1 MNREL
6 ELRRNRLKLETE
18 KELEFSSVLDEISKL
33 CNSEKASYNAELI
46 KPFSNAD
53 ELRYELDLIE
63 DVSKIFQVNEELP
76 LSGLKEIDSAL
87 KKSQIRNAVL
97 DTNELLKIRDN
108 LRIFRL
114 VKNFISNKS
123 EELINLS
130 KLNDVI
136 HYNQFIE
143 KHIDESIDDNGDV
156 KDTASKQLQSIR
168 RNILSTSDRLRNK
181 LQSILKKTFQDDLLQ
196 DDFYTLRE
204 ERFVIP
210 VKTEFKKE
218 IPGIIH
224 GLSNTGNTVFLEPS
238 EIIDMNNS
246 LSILKNDEKKEI
258 FKILTAITEEIGS
271 QSEFLIETNEII
283 TRLDL
288 INAKAKYARKY
299 DGYKPIIVETKEIEL
314 KNIYHPLLL
323 KNKSKKQVVPLT
335 ISFDNIKQGHLI
347 SGPNA
352 GGKTVAL
359 KNIGL
364 NILMAMSGIYT
375 FGYCKT
381 GLRDV
386 FTSIGDHQS
395 IEMDLSTF
403 SSQIKRIKDIL
414 DVADPDALMLVDEI
428 CSGTDPKEG
437 SALASGILD
446 TALKY
451 NLKFIVTT
459 HQSSLKTYALNKEN
473 IENASLE
480 FDEYN
485 LKPTYNFL
493 SGIPGNSY
501 AFNLAESIG
510 LSPLILNRSKEY
522 LDTKDSEIDRSISEI
537 VTYRKQAEKMKLEAE
552 TSLRKAE
559 NIQREYEKLLEQLN
573 LNKAEYKSKAQQ
585 EANIIL
591 TDANKLVENTIREI
605 QEGKRKLGEVKKEFE
620 LKKEE
625 LRKRISEPK
634 IQKKIETKVED
645 KIEKGDIVRIDIYDT
660 PGQVIEIADD
670 NKHAIVE
677 FNGLKFRTEI
687 VKLVKVDKKNS
698 KVKERS
704 NEESNKFFKM
714 GAESRIDVRGERVND
729 AIAIVESFL
738 NDAVIAGLPFLT
750 ILHGK
755 GTGALRTAIH
765 DYLNMQS
772 SVKSYRNG
780 NLSEGGDGVT
790 VLELV

>member
-1 MNREL
+1 MSKEL
-6 ELRRNRLKLETE
+6 DLLRSRLLIETE
-18 KELEFSSVLDEISKL
+18 KELEFGTVLEEISKF
-33 CNSEKASYNAELI
+33 CNSTKASEYTLNI
-46 KPFSNAD
+46 KPYNNVED
-53 ELRYELDLIE
+53 LRDELDLTE
-63 DVSKIFQVNEELP
+63 DVIQIFQSGEELP
-76 LSGLKEIDSAL
+76 LSGLREIDSSL
-87 KKSQIRNAVL
+87 KKAQIRNSVL
-97 DTNELLKIRDN
+97 DEYELLRIKDN
-108 LRIFRL
+108 LRVFRL
-114 VKNFISNKS
+114 VNNYIYNKS
-123 EELINLS
+123 EYLINLS
-130 KLNDVI
+130 KVKELI
-136 HYNQFIE
+136 HFNQFIE
-143 KHIDESIDDNGDV
+143 KHIDDAISDNGDV
-156 KDTASKQLQSIR
+156 KDTASKELQSIR

-181 LQSILKKTFQDDLLQ
+181 LQSILKKTFQEDLLQ
-196 DDFYTLRE
+196 DDFYTMRE

-210 VKTEFKKE
+210 VKTEFKKQ

-224 GLSNTGNTVFLEPS
+224 GLSNTGSTVFLEPS

-246 LSILKNDEKKEI
+246 LSILRNDEKKEI
-258 FKILTAITEEIGS
+258 YRILSEITEEIG
-271 QSEFLIETNEII
+271 QEAEVLRATNELI
-283 TRLDL
+283 TRIDL

-299 DGYKPIIVETKEIEL
+299 DGMKPVIVESNEIEL
-314 KNIYHPLLL
+314 KDIYHPLLL
-323 KNKSKKQVVPLT
+323 KNKNKKQVTPLT
-335 ISFDNIKQGHLI
+335 ISFDSIKQGHLI

-364 NILMAMSGIYT
+364 NLLMAMSGIYT

-381 GLRDV
+381 GLRDL

-403 SSQIKRIKDIL
+403 SSQMKRIKDIL

-446 TALKY
+446 TTLKY

-480 FDEYN
+480 FDETN

-493 SGIPGNSY
+493 AGVPGNSY

-510 LSPLILNRSKEY
+510 LSKLILEKAESY

-537 VTYRKQAEKMKLEAE
+537 VNYRKQAEKMKLDAE

-559 NIQREYEKLLEQLN
+559 NKQLEYERLVEEIRKNKSDYKL
-573 LNKAEYKSKAQQ
+573 KAQQ
-585 EANIIL
+585 EVNLVLAE
-591 TDANKLVENTIREI
+591 ANKLVENTIREI

-620 LKKEE
+620 MKKEE
-625 LRKRISEPK
+625 LKRKVSQPL
-634 IQKKIETKVED
+634 KKEVVKAKTDD

-660 PGQVIEIADD
+660 PGLVIEIVEDD
-670 NKHAIVE
+670 KHAVVE
-677 FNGLKFRTEI
+677 FNGLKFRTELS
-687 VKLVKVDKKNS
+687 KLVKVTGKIKKDNS
-698 KVKERS
+698 KS
-704 NEESNKFFKM
+704 NSDTSKYFKM
-714 GAESRIDVRGERVND
+714 GAETRIDVRGERVNE
-729 AIAIVESFL
+729 AIAIVENFM

-755 GTGALRTAIH
+755 GTGALRQAIH
-765 DYLNMQS
+765 EYLKMQS
-772 SVKSYRNG
+772 SIKTFRNG
-780 NLSEGGDGVT
+780 TLAEGGEGVT
-790 VLELV
+790 VLELE

>member
-1 MNREL
+1 MSKEL
-6 ELRRNRLKLETE
+6 DLLRSRLLIETE
-18 KELEFSSVLDEISKL
+18 MELEFGTVLEEISKL
-33 CNSEKASYNAELI
+33 CNSTKASEYSLSI
-46 KPFSNAD
+46 KPYHD
-53 ELRYELDLIE
+53 IEKLKDELDLTE
-63 DVSKIFQVNEELP
+63 DVIKIFQIGEELP
-76 LSGLKEIDSAL
+76 LSGLREIDSSL
-87 KKSQIRNAVL
+87 KKAKIRNAVL
-97 DTNELLKIRDN
+97 DEHELLRIKDN
-108 LRIFRL
+108 LRVFRL
-114 VKNFISNKS
+114 VNNYINNKS
-123 EELINLS
+123 DSLVNLSNVQELI
-130 KLNDVI
+130 
-136 HYNQFIE
+136 HFNQFIE
-143 KHIDESIDDNGDV
+143 KHIDDAISDNGEV

-210 VKTEFKKE
+210 VKTEFKKQ

-224 GLSNTGNTVFLEPS
+224 GLSNTGSTVFLEPS

-246 LSILKNDEKKEI
+246 LSILRNDEKKEI
-258 FKILTAITEEIGS
+258 HRILSEITEEIGQES
-271 QSEFLIETNEII
+271 DILRETNELI
-283 TRLDL
+283 TRIDL

-299 DGYKPIIVETKEIEL
+299 DGTKPEIVENNEIEL

-323 KNKSKKQVVPLT
+323 KNKNKKQVIPLS
-335 ISFDNIKQGHLI
+335 ISFDTIKQGHLI

-364 NILMAMSGIYT
+364 NLLMAMSGIYT

-403 SSQIKRIKDIL
+403 SSQMKRIKDIL

-446 TALKY
+446 TTLKY

-480 FDEYN
+480 FDEEN

-493 SGIPGNSY
+493 AGVPGNSY

-510 LSPLILNRSKEY
+510 LSKLILERAESY

-537 VTYRKQAEKMKLEAE
+537 VNYRKQAEKMKLNAE

-559 NIQREYEKLLEQLN
+559 NKQLEYERLVEEIRK
-573 LNKAEYKSKAQQ
+573 NKSDYRQKAQQ
-585 EANIIL
+585 EANL
-591 TDANKLVENTIREI
+591 VLAEANKLVENTIREI

-625 LRKRISEPK
+625 LKQKVSQPLKKEIIK
-634 IQKKIETKVED
+634 IKAED
-645 KIEKGDIVRIDIYDT
+645 KIEKGDTVKIDIYDT
-660 PGQVIEIADD
+660 PGLVIELVEDE
-670 NKHAIVE
+670 KHAVVE
-677 FNGLKFRTEI
+677 FNGLKFRTELN
-687 VKLVKVDKKNS
+687 KLVKVS
-698 KVKERS
+698 GKVKKDNS
-704 NEESNKFFKM
+704 NSNNDSSKFFKM
-714 GAESRIDVRGERVND
+714 GAETRIDVRGERVNE
-729 AIAIVESFL
+729 AIAIVDSFL

-755 GTGALRTAIH
+755 GTGALRQAIH
-765 DYLNMQS
+765 EYLNMQTS
-772 SVKSYRNG
+772 IKTFRNG
-780 NLSEGGDGVT
+780 TLAEGGEGVT
-790 VLELV
+790 VLELE

>member
-1 MNREL
+1 MSKELELLRSRLLIETEREL
-6 ELRRNRLKLETE
+6 EFDTVLE
-18 KELEFSSVLDEISKL
+18 EISKL
-33 CNSEKASYNAELI
+33 CNSTKAAEYSLKI
-46 KPFSNAD
+46 KPYNNVED
-53 ELRYELDLIE
+53 LKDELDLTE
-63 DVSKIFQVNEELP
+63 DVIQIFQSGEELP
-76 LSGLKEIDSAL
+76 LSGLREIDSSL

-97 DTNELLKIRDN
+97 DEFELLRIKDN
-108 LRIFRL
+108 LRVFRL
-114 VKNFISNKS
+114 VNNYIYNKS
-123 EELINLS
+123 GSLVSLSKIKELI
-130 KLNDVI
+130 
-136 HYNQFIE
+136 HFNQFIE
-143 KHIDESIDDNGDV
+143 KHIDDAISDNGEV
-156 KDTASKQLQSIR
+156 KDTASKELQSIR

-196 DDFYTLRE
+196 DDFYTMRE

-210 VKTEFKKE
+210 VKTEFKKQ

-246 LSILKNDEKKEI
+246 LSILRNDEKKEI
-258 FKILTAITEEIGS
+258 YRILSEITEEIG
-271 QSEFLIETNEII
+271 QESEILRATNELI
-283 TRLDL
+283 TRIDL

-299 DGYKPIIVETKEIEL
+299 DGMKPVIVESSEIEL
-314 KNIYHPLLL
+314 KDIYHPLLL
-323 KNKSKKQVVPLT
+323 KNKNKKQVTPLT
-335 ISFDNIKQGHLI
+335 ISFDTIKQGHLI

-364 NILMAMSGIYT
+364 NLLMAMSGIYT

-403 SSQIKRIKDIL
+403 SSQMKRIKDIL

-446 TALKY
+446 TTLKY

-480 FDEYN
+480 FDETN

-493 SGIPGNSY
+493 AGVPGNSY

-510 LSPLILNRSKEY
+510 LSKLILERAESY

-537 VTYRKQAEKMKLEAE
+537 VNYRKQAEKMKLDAE
-552 TSLRKAE
+552 TRLRKAE
-559 NIQREYEKLLEQLN
+559 NKQLEYERLVEEIRKNKSDYKL
-573 LNKAEYKSKAQQ
+573 KAQQ
-585 EANIIL
+585 EANL
-591 TDANKLVENTIREI
+591 VLAEANKLVENTIREI
-605 QEGKRKLGEVKKEFE
+605 QEGKRQLGEVKKEFE

-625 LRKRISEPK
+625 LKQKVSQPVKKEVVKAK
-634 IQKKIETKVED
+634 ID
-645 KIEKGDIVRIDIYDT
+645 NKIEKGDTVRIDIYDT
-660 PGQVIEIADD
+660 PGLVVELVED
-670 NKHAIVE
+670 NKHAVVE
-677 FNGLKFRTEI
+677 FNGLKFRTELS
-687 VKLVKVDKKNS
+687 KLVKVSGKIKKDKSKSNS
-698 KVKERS
+698 
-704 NEESNKFFKM
+704 ESSKYFKM
-714 GAESRIDVRGERVND
+714 GAETRIDIRGERVNE
-729 AIAIVESFL
+729 AIAIVENFL

-755 GTGALRTAIH
+755 GTGALRQAIH
-765 DYLNMQS
+765 EYLKMQS
-772 SVKSYRNG
+772 SIKTFRNG
-780 NLSEGGDGVT
+780 TLAEGGEGVT
-790 VLELV
+790 VLELE

>member
-1 MNREL
+1 MSKEL
-6 ELRRNRLKLETE
+6 ELRRSRLLKETE
-18 KELEFSSVLDEISKL
+18 KELEFGSVLEVISKL
-33 CNSEKASYNAELI
+33 CNSTKASQYALNI
-46 KPFSNAD
+46 KPYNNVD
-53 ELRYELDLIE
+53 DLKDELDLTE
-63 DVSKIFQVNEELP
+63 DVIQIFQSGEELP
-76 LSGLKEIDSAL
+76 LSGLKEIDSSL
-87 KKSQIRNAVL
+87 KKAQIRNSVL
-97 DTNELLKIRDN
+97 DEHELLRIKDN
-108 LRIFRL
+108 LRVYRL
-114 VKNFISNKS
+114 VSNFINNKS
-123 EELINLS
+123 DLLINLS
-130 KLNDVI
+130 KIKELI
-136 HYNQFIE
+136 HFNQFIE
-143 KHIDESIDDNGDV
+143 KHIDDAISDNGEV

-246 LSILKNDEKKEI
+246 LSILRNDEKKEI
-258 FKILTAITEEIGS
+258 YRILSEITEEIG
-271 QSEFLIETNEII
+271 QEAETLKETNELI
-283 TRLDL
+283 TRIDL

-299 DGYKPIIVETKEIEL
+299 DGFKPIIVDSNEIEL
-314 KNIYHPLLL
+314 KSIYHPLLL
-323 KNKSKKQVVPLT
+323 KNKTKKQVIPLT

-364 NILMAMSGIYT
+364 NLLMAMSGIYT

-403 SSQIKRIKDIL
+403 SSQMKRIKDIL

-446 TALKY
+446 TTLKY

-459 HQSSLKTYALNKEN
+459 HQSSLKTYALNKES

-480 FDEYN
+480 FDEEN

-493 SGIPGNSY
+493 AGVPGNSY

-510 LSPLILNRSKEY
+510 LSKLILERAESY

-537 VTYRKQAEKMKLEAE
+537 VNYRKQAEKMKLEAE

-559 NIQREYEKLLEQLN
+559 NKQQEYEKLVEELRLH
-573 LNKAEYKSKAQQ
+573 KSEYKLKAQQ
-585 EANIIL
+585 EANIVL
-591 TDANKLVENTIREI
+591 AEANKLVENTIREI
-605 QEGKRKLGEVKKEFE
+605 QEGKRKLGEIKKEFE
-620 LKKEE
+620 LKKEL
-625 LRKRISEPK
+625 LR
-634 IQKKIETKVED
+634 TKVAQPKKEKIVKAEPED
-645 KIEKGDIVRIDIYDT
+645 RIEKGDTVKIDIYDT
-660 PGQVIEIADD
+660 PGQVIEIAEDD
-670 NKHAIVE
+670 KHAVVE

-687 VKLVKVDKKNS
+687 SKLLKVS
-698 KVKERS
+698 GKVKKEKNKANDDSS
-704 NEESNKFFKM
+704 NFFKM
-714 GAESRIDVRGERVND
+714 GATTRIDVRGERVND

-755 GTGALRTAIH
+755 GTGALRQAIH
-765 DYLNMQS
+765 EYLKMQTS
-772 SVKSYRNG
+772 IKSFRNG
-780 NLSEGGDGVT
+780 NLAEGGEGVT
-790 VLELV
+790 VLELI

>member
-1 MNREL
+1 MSKEL
-6 ELRRNRLKLETE
+6 ELRRSRLLKETE
-18 KELEFSSVLDEISKL
+18 KELEFGSVLEVISKL
-33 CNSEKASYNAELI
+33 CNSTKASQYALNI
-46 KPFSNAD
+46 KPYNNVD
-53 ELRYELDLIE
+53 DLKDELDLTE
-63 DVSKIFQVNEELP
+63 DVIQIFQSGEELP
-76 LSGLKEIDSAL
+76 LSGLKEIDSSL
-87 KKSQIRNAVL
+87 KKAQIRNSVL
-97 DTNELLKIRDN
+97 EEHELLRIKDN
-108 LRIFRL
+108 LRVYRL
-114 VKNFISNKS
+114 VSNFINNKS
-123 EELINLS
+123 DLLINLS
-130 KLNDVI
+130 KIKELI
-136 HYNQFIE
+136 HFNQFIE
-143 KHIDESIDDNGDV
+143 KHIDDAISDNGEV

-246 LSILKNDEKKEI
+246 LSILRNDEKKEI
-258 FKILTAITEEIGS
+258 YRILSEITEEIG
-271 QSEFLIETNEII
+271 QEAETLKETNELI
-283 TRLDL
+283 TRIDL

-299 DGYKPIIVETKEIEL
+299 DGFKPIIVDSNEIEL
-314 KNIYHPLLL
+314 KSIYHPLLL
-323 KNKSKKQVVPLT
+323 KNKTKKQVIPLT

-364 NILMAMSGIYT
+364 NLLMAMSGIYT

-403 SSQIKRIKDIL
+403 SSQMKRIKDIL

-446 TALKY
+446 TTLKY

-459 HQSSLKTYALNKEN
+459 HQSSLKTYALNKES

-480 FDEYN
+480 FDEEN

-493 SGIPGNSY
+493 AGVPGNSY

-510 LSPLILNRSKEY
+510 LSKLILERAESY

-537 VTYRKQAEKMKLEAE
+537 VNYRKQAEKMKLEAE

-559 NIQREYEKLLEQLN
+559 NKQQEYEKLVEELRLH
-573 LNKAEYKSKAQQ
+573 KSEYKLKAQQ
-585 EANIIL
+585 EANIVL
-591 TDANKLVENTIREI
+591 AEANKLVENTIREI
-605 QEGKRKLGEVKKEFE
+605 QEGKRKLGEIKKEFE
-620 LKKEE
+620 LKKEL
-625 LRKRISEPK
+625 LR
-634 IQKKIETKVED
+634 TKVAQPKKEKIVKVEPED
-645 KIEKGDIVRIDIYDT
+645 RIEKGDTVKIDIYDT
-660 PGQVIEIADD
+660 PGQVIEIAEDD
-670 NKHAIVE
+670 KHAVVE

-687 VKLVKVDKKNS
+687 SKLLKVS
-698 KVKERS
+698 GKVKKEKNKANDDSS
-704 NEESNKFFKM
+704 NFFKM
-714 GAESRIDVRGERVND
+714 GATTRIDVRGERVND

-755 GTGALRTAIH
+755 GTGALRQAIH
-765 DYLNMQS
+765 EYLKMQTS
-772 SVKSYRNG
+772 IKSFRNG
-780 NLSEGGDGVT
+780 NLAEGGEGVT
-790 VLELV
+790 VLELI

>member
-1 MNREL
+1 MSKELELLRSRLLIETEREL
-6 ELRRNRLKLETE
+6 EFDTVLE
-18 KELEFSSVLDEISKL
+18 EISKL
-33 CNSEKASYNAELI
+33 CNSTKAAEYSLKI
-46 KPFSNAD
+46 KPYNNVED
-53 ELRYELDLIE
+53 LKDELDLTE
-63 DVSKIFQVNEELP
+63 DVIQIFQSGEELP
-76 LSGLKEIDSAL
+76 LSGLREIDSSL

-97 DTNELLKIRDN
+97 DEFELLRIKDN
-108 LRIFRL
+108 LRVFRL
-114 VKNFISNKS
+114 VNNYIYNKS
-123 EELINLS
+123 GSLVSLSKIKELI
-130 KLNDVI
+130 
-136 HYNQFIE
+136 HFNQFIE
-143 KHIDESIDDNGDV
+143 KHIDDAISDNGEV
-156 KDTASKQLQSIR
+156 KDTASKELQSIR

-196 DDFYTLRE
+196 DDFYTMRE

-210 VKTEFKKE
+210 VKTEFKKQ

-246 LSILKNDEKKEI
+246 LSILRNDEKKEI
-258 FKILTAITEEIGS
+258 YRILSEITEEIG
-271 QSEFLIETNEII
+271 QESEILRATNELI
-283 TRLDL
+283 TRIDL

-299 DGYKPIIVETKEIEL
+299 DGMKPVIVESSEIEL
-314 KNIYHPLLL
+314 KDIYHPLLL
-323 KNKSKKQVVPLT
+323 KNKNKKQVTPLT
-335 ISFDNIKQGHLI
+335 ISFDTIKQGHLI

-364 NILMAMSGIYT
+364 NLLMAMSGIYT

-403 SSQIKRIKDIL
+403 SSQMKRIKDIL

-446 TALKY
+446 TTLKY

-480 FDEYN
+480 FDETN

-493 SGIPGNSY
+493 AGVPGNSY

-510 LSPLILNRSKEY
+510 LSKLILERAESY

-537 VTYRKQAEKMKLEAE
+537 VNYRKQAEKMKLDAE
-552 TSLRKAE
+552 TRLRKAE
-559 NIQREYEKLLEQLN
+559 NKQLEYERLVEEIRKNKSDYKL
-573 LNKAEYKSKAQQ
+573 KAQQ
-585 EANIIL
+585 EANL
-591 TDANKLVENTIREI
+591 VLAEANKLVENTIREI
-605 QEGKRKLGEVKKEFE
+605 QEGKRQLGEVKKEFE

-625 LRKRISEPK
+625 LKQKVSQPVKKEVVKAK
-634 IQKKIETKVED
+634 ID
-645 KIEKGDIVRIDIYDT
+645 NKIEKGDTVRIDIYDT
-660 PGQVIEIADD
+660 PGLVVELVEDD
-670 NKHAIVE
+670 KHAVVE
-677 FNGLKFRTEI
+677 FNGLKFRTELS
-687 VKLVKVDKKNS
+687 KLVKVSGKIKKDKSKSNS
-698 KVKERS
+698 
-704 NEESNKFFKM
+704 ESSKYFKM
-714 GAESRIDVRGERVND
+714 GAETRIDIRGERVNE
-729 AIAIVESFL
+729 AIAIVENFL

-755 GTGALRTAIH
+755 GTGALRQAIH
-765 DYLNMQS
+765 EYLKMQS
-772 SVKSYRNG
+772 SIKTFRNG
-780 NLSEGGDGVT
+780 TLAEGGEGVT
-790 VLELV
+790 VLELE

>member
-1 MNREL
+1 MSKEL
-6 ELRRNRLKLETE
+6 DLLRNRLLIETE
-18 KELEFSSVLDEISKL
+18 KELEFGTVLEEISKL
-33 CNSEKASYNAELI
+33 CNSKKASNLTLNI
-46 KPFSNAD
+46 KPFSNLQD
-53 ELRYELDLIE
+53 LKNELDLTE
-63 DVSKIFQVNEELP
+63 DVINIFQNGEELP
-76 LSGLKEIDSAL
+76 LSGLREIDSSL
-87 KKSQIRNAVL
+87 KKAQISNAIL
-97 DTNELLKIRDN
+97 DEFELLRIKDN
-108 LRIFRL
+108 LRVFRL
-114 VKNFISNKS
+114 VYNYILIKS
-123 EELINLS
+123 ESLVSLSSLKEL
-130 KLNDVI
+130 I

-143 KHIDESIDDNGDV
+143 KHIDDAISDNGEI

-210 VKTEFKKE
+210 VKTEFKNQ

-224 GLSNTGNTVFLEPS
+224 GLSNTGSTVFLEPS

-246 LSILKNDEKKEI
+246 LSILRNEEKKEI
-258 FKILTAITEEIGS
+258 FRILSEITQEIG
-271 QSEFLIETNEII
+271 QESEILIETNEVI

-299 DGYKPIIVETKEIEL
+299 DGMKPIIVESNEIEL

-323 KNKSKKQVVPLT
+323 KNKNKRQVMPLS
-335 ISFDNIKQGHLI
+335 ISFDSIKQGHLI

-364 NILMAMSGIYT
+364 NLLMAMSGIYT
-375 FGYCKT
+375 FGFCKT
-381 GLRDV
+381 GLRDI

-403 SSQIKRIKDIL
+403 SSQMKRLKDIL

-446 TALKY
+446 TTLNY

-480 FDEYN
+480 FDEEN

-493 SGIPGNSY
+493 AGVPGNSY

-510 LSPLILNRSKEY
+510 LSKLILTRAESY

-537 VTYRKQAEKMKLEAE
+537 VNYRKQAEKMKLEAE
-552 TSLRKAE
+552 NSLRKAE
-559 NIQREYEKLLEQLN
+559 SKQNEYEKLVEEVRK
-573 LNKAEYKSKAQQ
+573 NKSDYKLKAQQ

-591 TDANKLVENTIREI
+591 IEANKLVENTIREI

-620 LKKEE
+620 IKKEE
-625 LRKRISEPK
+625 LKQKLSQPHKKEEKSIKSEGK
-634 IQKKIETKVED
+634 IV
-645 KIEKGDIVRIDIYDT
+645 KGDIVRIDTYDT
-660 PGQVIEIADD
+660 PGIVIELVEDE
-670 NKHAIVE
+670 KHAVVE
-677 FNGLKFRTEI
+677 FNGLKFRTELN
-687 VKLVKVDKKNS
+687 KLVIVS
-698 KVKERS
+698 GKVKKEINNANNDS
-704 NEESNKFFKM
+704 SKFFKM
-714 GAESRIDVRGERVND
+714 GAETRVDVRGERVNE
-729 AIAIVESFL
+729 ALAIVDSFL
-738 NDAVIAGLPFLT
+738 NDALIAGLPFLT

-755 GTGALRTAIH
+755 GTGALRQAIH
-765 DYLNMQS
+765 EYLKMQTS
-772 SVKSYRNG
+772 IKSFRNG
-780 NLSEGGDGVT
+780 TLAEGGEGVT
-790 VLELV
+790 VLELL

>member
-1 MNREL
+1 MSKEL
-6 ELRRNRLKLETE
+6 ELLRSRLLLETE
-18 KELEFSSVLDEISKL
+18 KELEFGSVLEEISKL
-33 CNSEKASYNAELI
+33 CNSTKASNNALGI
-46 KPFSNAD
+46 KPYNNVED
-53 ELRYELDLIE
+53 LRDELDLTE
-63 DVSKIFQVNEELP
+63 DVIQIFQSGEELP
-76 LSGLKEIDSAL
+76 LYGLREVDTSL
-87 KKSQIRNAVL
+87 KKAQIKNAVL
-97 DTNELLKIRDN
+97 DEQELLRIKDN
-108 LRIFRL
+108 LRVFRL
-114 VKNFISNKS
+114 VSNYIDNKS
-123 EELINLS
+123 EFLVNLTKIKELI
-130 KLNDVI
+130 
-136 HYNQFIE
+136 HFNQFIE
-143 KHIDESIDDNGDV
+143 KHIEDAISDNGEV
-156 KDTASKQLQSIR
+156 KDTASKELQSIR

-224 GLSNTGNTVFLEPS
+224 GLSSSGNTVFLEPS

-258 FKILTAITEEIGS
+258 YRILSQITEEIG
-271 QSEFLIETNEII
+271 QEAEILRETNELI
-283 TRLDL
+283 TRIDL

-299 DGYKPIIVETKEIEL
+299 DGFKPIIVESNEIEL

-323 KNKSKKQVVPLT
+323 KNKSKKQVIPLT
-335 ISFDNIKQGHLI
+335 IGFDTIKQGHLI

-364 NILMAMSGIYT
+364 NLLMAMSGIYT

-403 SSQIKRIKDIL
+403 SSQMKRIKDIL
-414 DVADPDALMLVDEI
+414 DVADPDDLMLVDEI

-446 TALKY
+446 TTLKL

-480 FDEYN
+480 FDEEN

-493 SGIPGNSY
+493 AGVPGNSY

-510 LSPLILNRSKEY
+510 LSKLILERAESY
-522 LDTKDSEIDRSISEI
+522 LDTKDSVIDRSISEI
-537 VTYRKQAEKMKLEAE
+537 VNYRKQAEQMKLEAE

-559 NIQREYEKLLEQLN
+559 IKQLEYERLVDEIKK
-573 LNKAEYKSKAQQ
+573 NKSDYKQKAQQ
-585 EANIIL
+585 EAQLIL
-591 TDANKLVENTIREI
+591 AEANKLVENTIREI

-625 LRKRISEPK
+625 LKNRVSQPK
-634 IQKKIETKVED
+634 KKEVVKAKTED
-645 KIEKGDIVRIDIYDT
+645 KIEKGDTVRIDMYDT
-660 PGQVIEIADD
+660 PGQVIELAEDD
-670 NKHAIVE
+670 KHAVVE
-677 FNGLKFRTEI
+677 FNGLKFRSELS
-687 VKLVKVDKKNS
+687 KLVKVSGKIKKDNT
-698 KVKERS
+698 KS
-704 NEESNKFFKM
+704 NEESSKYFKM
-714 GAESRIDVRGERVND
+714 GAETRVDVRGERVNE
-729 AIAIVESFL
+729 AIAMVDNFL

-755 GTGALRTAIH
+755 GTGALRQAIQE
-765 DYLNMQS
+765 YLKMNS
-772 SVKSYRNG
+772 AIKSFRNG
-780 NLSEGGDGVT
+780 TLSEGGEGIT
-790 VLELV
+790 VLELY

>member
-1 MNREL
+1 MSKELELLRSRLLIETEREL
-6 ELRRNRLKLETE
+6 EFDTVLE
-18 KELEFSSVLDEISKL
+18 EISKL
-33 CNSEKASYNAELI
+33 CNSTKAAEYSLKI
-46 KPFSNAD
+46 KPYNNVED
-53 ELRYELDLIE
+53 LKDELDLTE
-63 DVSKIFQVNEELP
+63 DVIQIFQSGEELP
-76 LSGLKEIDSAL
+76 LSGLREIDSSL

-97 DTNELLKIRDN
+97 DEFELLRIKDN
-108 LRIFRL
+108 LRVFRL
-114 VKNFISNKS
+114 VNNYIYNKS
-123 EELINLS
+123 GSLVSLSKIKELI
-130 KLNDVI
+130 
-136 HYNQFIE
+136 HFNQFIE
-143 KHIDESIDDNGDV
+143 KHIDDAISDNGEV
-156 KDTASKQLQSIR
+156 KDTASKELQSIR

-196 DDFYTLRE
+196 DDFYTMRE

-210 VKTEFKKE
+210 VKTEFKKQ

-238 EIIDMNNS
+238 EIIDINNS
-246 LSILKNDEKKEI
+246 LSILRNDEKKEI
-258 FKILTAITEEIGS
+258 YRILSEITEEIG
-271 QSEFLIETNEII
+271 QESEILRATNELI
-283 TRLDL
+283 TRIDL

-299 DGYKPIIVETKEIEL
+299 DGMKPVIVESSEIEL
-314 KNIYHPLLL
+314 KDIYHPLLL
-323 KNKSKKQVVPLT
+323 KNKNKKQVTPLT
-335 ISFDNIKQGHLI
+335 ISFDTIKQGHLI

-364 NILMAMSGIYT
+364 NLLMAMSGIYT

-403 SSQIKRIKDIL
+403 SSQMKRIKDIL

-446 TALKY
+446 TTLKY

-480 FDEYN
+480 FDETN

-493 SGIPGNSY
+493 AGVPGNSY

-510 LSPLILNRSKEY
+510 LSKLILERAESY

-537 VTYRKQAEKMKLEAE
+537 VNYRKQAEKMKLDAE
-552 TSLRKAE
+552 TRLRKAE
-559 NIQREYEKLLEQLN
+559 NKQLEYERLVEEIRKNKSDYKL
-573 LNKAEYKSKAQQ
+573 KAQQ
-585 EANIIL
+585 EANL
-591 TDANKLVENTIREI
+591 VLAEANKLVENTIREI
-605 QEGKRKLGEVKKEFE
+605 QEGKRQLGEVKKEFE

-625 LRKRISEPK
+625 LKQKVSQPVKKEVVKAK
-634 IQKKIETKVED
+634 ID
-645 KIEKGDIVRIDIYDT
+645 NKIEKGDTVRIDIYDT
-660 PGQVIEIADD
+660 PGLVVELVED
-670 NKHAIVE
+670 NKHAVVE
-677 FNGLKFRTEI
+677 FNGLKFRTELS
-687 VKLVKVDKKNS
+687 KLVKVSGKIKKDKSKSNS
-698 KVKERS
+698 
-704 NEESNKFFKM
+704 ESSKYFKM
-714 GAESRIDVRGERVND
+714 GAETRIDIRGERVNE
-729 AIAIVESFL
+729 AIAIVENFL

-755 GTGALRTAIH
+755 GTGALRQAIH
-765 DYLNMQS
+765 EYLKMQS
-772 SVKSYRNG
+772 SIKTFRNG
-780 NLSEGGDGVT
+780 TLAEGGEGVT
-790 VLELV
+790 VLELE

>member
-1 MNREL
+1 MSKEL
-6 ELRRNRLKLETE
+6 DLLRSRLLIETE
-18 KELEFSSVLDEISKL
+18 KELEFGTVLEEISKL
-33 CNSEKASYNAELI
+33 CNSTKASEYTLNI
-46 KPFSNAD
+46 KPYNKVED
-53 ELRYELDLIE
+53 LRDELDLTE
-63 DVSKIFQVNEELP
+63 DVIQIFQSGEELP
-76 LSGLKEIDSAL
+76 LSGLREIDSSL
-87 KKSQIRNAVL
+87 KKAQIRNAVL
-97 DTNELLKIRDN
+97 DEYELLRIKDN
-108 LRIFRL
+108 LRVFRL
-114 VKNFISNKS
+114 VNNYIYNKS
-123 EELINLS
+123 EYLVNLS
-130 KLNDVI
+130 KVKELI
-136 HYNQFIE
+136 HFNQFIE
-143 KHIDESIDDNGDV
+143 KHIDDAISDNGDV
-156 KDTASKQLQSIR
+156 KDTASKELQSIR

-181 LQSILKKTFQDDLLQ
+181 LQSILKKTFQEDLLQ
-196 DDFYTLRE
+196 DDFYTMRE

-210 VKTEFKKE
+210 VKTEFKKQ

-224 GLSNTGNTVFLEPS
+224 GLSNTGSTVFLEPS

-246 LSILKNDEKKEI
+246 LSILRNDEKKEI
-258 FKILTAITEEIGS
+258 YRILSEITEEIG
-271 QSEFLIETNEII
+271 QEAEVLRATNELI
-283 TRLDL
+283 TRIDL

-299 DGYKPIIVETKEIEL
+299 DGMKPVIVESNEIEL
-314 KNIYHPLLL
+314 KDIYHPLLL
-323 KNKSKKQVVPLT
+323 KNKNKKQVTPLT
-335 ISFDNIKQGHLI
+335 ISFDSIKQGHLI

-364 NILMAMSGIYT
+364 NLLMAMSGIYT

-403 SSQIKRIKDIL
+403 SSQMKRIKDIL

-446 TALKY
+446 TTLKY

-480 FDEYN
+480 FDETN

-493 SGIPGNSY
+493 AGVPGNSY

-510 LSPLILNRSKEY
+510 LSKLILERAESY

-537 VTYRKQAEKMKLEAE
+537 VNYRKQAEKMKLDAE

-559 NIQREYEKLLEQLN
+559 NKQLEYERLVEEIRKNKSDYKL
-573 LNKAEYKSKAQQ
+573 KAQQ
-585 EANIIL
+585 EANL
-591 TDANKLVENTIREI
+591 VLAEANKLVENTIREI

-620 LKKEE
+620 MKKEE
-625 LRKRISEPK
+625 LKRRVSQPL
-634 IQKKIETKVED
+634 KKEVVKAKTDD

-660 PGQVIEIADD
+660 PGLVIEIVEDD
-670 NKHAIVE
+670 KHAVVE
-677 FNGLKFRTEI
+677 FNGLKFRTELS
-687 VKLVKVDKKNS
+687 KLVKVTGKIKKDNS
-698 KVKERS
+698 KS
-704 NEESNKFFKM
+704 NSDTSKYFKM
-714 GAESRIDVRGERVND
+714 GAETRIDVRGERVNE
-729 AIAIVESFL
+729 AIAIVENFM

-755 GTGALRTAIH
+755 GTGALRQAIH
-765 DYLNMQS
+765 EYLKMQS
-772 SVKSYRNG
+772 SIKTFRNG
-780 NLSEGGDGVT
+780 TLAEGGEGVT
-790 VLELV
+790 VLELE

>member
-1 MNREL
+1 MSKEL
-6 ELRRNRLKLETE
+6 DLLRNRLLIETE
-18 KELEFSSVLDEISKL
+18 KELEFGTVLEEISKL
-33 CNSEKASYNAELI
+33 CNSKKASNLTLNI
-46 KPFSNAD
+46 KPFSNLQD
-53 ELRYELDLIE
+53 LKNELDLTE
-63 DVSKIFQVNEELP
+63 DVINIFQNGEELP
-76 LSGLKEIDSAL
+76 LSGLREIDSSL
-87 KKSQIRNAVL
+87 KKAQISNAIL
-97 DTNELLKIRDN
+97 DEFELLRIKDN
-108 LRIFRL
+108 LRVFRL
-114 VKNFISNKS
+114 VYNYILIKS
-123 EELINLS
+123 ESLVSLSSLKEL
-130 KLNDVI
+130 I

-143 KHIDESIDDNGDV
+143 KHIDDAISDNGEI

-210 VKTEFKKE
+210 VKTEFKNQ

-224 GLSNTGNTVFLEPS
+224 GLSNTGSTVFLEPS

-246 LSILKNDEKKEI
+246 LSILRNEEKKEI
-258 FKILTAITEEIGS
+258 FRILSEITQEIG
-271 QSEFLIETNEII
+271 QESEILIETNEVI

-299 DGYKPIIVETKEIEL
+299 DGMKPIIVESNEIEL

-323 KNKSKKQVVPLT
+323 KNKNKKQVMPLS
-335 ISFDNIKQGHLI
+335 ISFDSIKQGHLI

-364 NILMAMSGIYT
+364 NLLMAMSGIYT
-375 FGYCKT
+375 FGFCKT
-381 GLRDV
+381 GLRDI

-403 SSQIKRIKDIL
+403 SSQMKRIKDIL

-446 TALKY
+446 TTLNY

-480 FDEYN
+480 FDEEN

-493 SGIPGNSY
+493 AGVPGNSY

-510 LSPLILNRSKEY
+510 LSKLILTRAESY

-537 VTYRKQAEKMKLEAE
+537 VNYRKQAEKMKLEAE
-552 TSLRKAE
+552 NSLRKAE
-559 NIQREYEKLLEQLN
+559 SKQNEYEKLVEEVRK
-573 LNKAEYKSKAQQ
+573 NKSDYKLKAQK

-591 TDANKLVENTIREI
+591 IEANKLVENTIREI

-620 LKKEE
+620 IKKEE
-625 LRKRISEPK
+625 LKQKLSQPHKKEEKSIKSEG
-634 IQKKIETKVED
+634 
-645 KIEKGDIVRIDIYDT
+645 KIEKGDIVRIDTYDT
-660 PGQVIEIADD
+660 PGIVIELVEDE
-670 NKHAIVE
+670 KHAVVE
-677 FNGLKFRTEI
+677 FNGLKFRTELN
-687 VKLVKVDKKNS
+687 KLVIVS
-698 KVKERS
+698 GKVKKEFNNANNDS
-704 NEESNKFFKM
+704 SKFFKM
-714 GAESRIDVRGERVND
+714 GAETRVDVRGERVNE
-729 AIAIVESFL
+729 ALAIVDSFL

-755 GTGALRTAIH
+755 GTGALRQAIH
-765 DYLNMQS
+765 EYLKMQTS
-772 SVKSYRNG
+772 IKSFRNG
-780 NLSEGGDGVT
+780 TLAEGGEGVT
-790 VLELV
+790 VLELL

>member
-1 MNREL
+1 MI
-6 ELRRNRLKLETE
+6 ETE
-18 KELEFSSVLDEISKL
+18 MELEFGTVLEEISKL
-33 CNSEKASYNAELI
+33 CNSTKASEYSLSI
-46 KPFSNAD
+46 KPYHD
-53 ELRYELDLIE
+53 IEKLKDELDLTE
-63 DVSKIFQVNEELP
+63 DVIKIFQIGEELP
-76 LSGLKEIDSAL
+76 LSGLREIDSSL
-87 KKSQIRNAVL
+87 KKAKIRNAVL
-97 DTNELLKIRDN
+97 DEHELLRIKDN
-108 LRIFRL
+108 LRVFRL
-114 VKNFISNKS
+114 VNNYINNKS
-123 EELINLS
+123 DSLVNLSNVQELI
-130 KLNDVI
+130 
-136 HYNQFIE
+136 HFNQFIE
-143 KHIDESIDDNGDV
+143 KHIDDAISDNGEV

-210 VKTEFKKE
+210 VKTEFKKQ

-224 GLSNTGNTVFLEPS
+224 GLSNTGSTVFLEPS

-246 LSILKNDEKKEI
+246 LSILRNDEKKEI
-258 FKILTAITEEIGS
+258 HRILSEITEEIGQES
-271 QSEFLIETNEII
+271 DILRETNELI
-283 TRLDL
+283 TRIDL

-299 DGYKPIIVETKEIEL
+299 DGTKPEIVENNEIEL

-323 KNKSKKQVVPLT
+323 KNKNKKQVIPLS
-335 ISFDNIKQGHLI
+335 ISFDTIKQGHLI

-364 NILMAMSGIYT
+364 NLLMAMSGIYT

-403 SSQIKRIKDIL
+403 SSQMKRIKDIL

-446 TALKY
+446 TTLKY

-480 FDEYN
+480 FDEEN

-493 SGIPGNSY
+493 AGVPGNSY

-510 LSPLILNRSKEY
+510 LSKLILERAESY

-537 VTYRKQAEKMKLEAE
+537 VNYRKQAEKMKLNAE

-559 NIQREYEKLLEQLN
+559 NKQLEYERLVEEIRK
-573 LNKAEYKSKAQQ
+573 NKSDYRQKAQQ
-585 EANIIL
+585 EANL
-591 TDANKLVENTIREI
+591 VLAEANKLVENTIREI

-625 LRKRISEPK
+625 LKQKVSQPLKKEIIK
-634 IQKKIETKVED
+634 IKAED
-645 KIEKGDIVRIDIYDT
+645 KIEKGDTVKIDIYDT
-660 PGQVIEIADD
+660 PGLVIELVEDE
-670 NKHAIVE
+670 KHAVVE
-677 FNGLKFRTEI
+677 FNGLKFRTELN
-687 VKLVKVDKKNS
+687 KLVKVS
-698 KVKERS
+698 GKVKKDNS
-704 NEESNKFFKM
+704 NSNNDSSKFFKM
-714 GAESRIDVRGERVND
+714 GAETRIDVRGERVNE
-729 AIAIVESFL
+729 AIAIVDSFL

-755 GTGALRTAIH
+755 GTGALRQAIH
-765 DYLNMQS
+765 EYLNMQTS
-772 SVKSYRNG
+772 IKTFRNG
-780 NLSEGGDGVT
+780 TLAEGGEGVT
-790 VLELV
+790 VLELE

>member
-1 MNREL
+1 L
-6 ELRRNRLKLETE
+6 T
-18 KELEFSSVLDEISKL
+18 
-33 CNSEKASYNAELI
+33 
-46 KPFSNAD
+46 
-53 ELRYELDLIE
+53 E
-63 DVSKIFQVNEELP
+63 DVIQIFQSGEELP
-76 LSGLKEIDSAL
+76 LSGLREIDSSL
-87 KKSQIRNAVL
+87 KKAQIRNSVL
-97 DTNELLKIRDN
+97 DEYELLRIKDN
-108 LRIFRL
+108 LRVFRL
-114 VKNFISNKS
+114 VNNYIYNKS
-123 EELINLS
+123 EYLINLS
-130 KLNDVI
+130 KVKELI
-136 HYNQFIE
+136 HFNQFIE
-143 KHIDESIDDNGDV
+143 KHIDDAISDNGDV
-156 KDTASKQLQSIR
+156 KDTASKELQSIR

-181 LQSILKKTFQDDLLQ
+181 LQSILKKTFQEDLLQ
-196 DDFYTLRE
+196 DDFYTMRE

-210 VKTEFKKE
+210 VKTEFKKQ

-224 GLSNTGNTVFLEPS
+224 GLSNTGSTVFLEPS

-246 LSILKNDEKKEI
+246 LSILRNDEKKEI
-258 FKILTAITEEIGS
+258 YRILSEITEEIG
-271 QSEFLIETNEII
+271 QEAEVLRATNELI
-283 TRLDL
+283 TRIDL

-299 DGYKPIIVETKEIEL
+299 DGMKPVIVESNEIEL
-314 KNIYHPLLL
+314 KDIYHPLLL
-323 KNKSKKQVVPLT
+323 KNKNKKQVTPLT
-335 ISFDNIKQGHLI
+335 ISFDSIKQGHLI

-364 NILMAMSGIYT
+364 NLLMAMSGIYT

-381 GLRDV
+381 GLRDL

-403 SSQIKRIKDIL
+403 SSQMKRIKDIL

-446 TALKY
+446 TTLKY

-480 FDEYN
+480 FDETN

-493 SGIPGNSY
+493 AGVPGNSY

-510 LSPLILNRSKEY
+510 LSKLILEKAESY

-537 VTYRKQAEKMKLEAE
+537 VNYRKQAEKMKLDAE

-559 NIQREYEKLLEQLN
+559 NKQLEYERLVEEIRKNKSDYKL
-573 LNKAEYKSKAQQ
+573 KAQQ
-585 EANIIL
+585 EVNLVLAE
-591 TDANKLVENTIREI
+591 ANKLVENTIREI

-620 LKKEE
+620 MKKEE
-625 LRKRISEPK
+625 LKRKVSQPL
-634 IQKKIETKVED
+634 KKEVVKAKTDD

-660 PGQVIEIADD
+660 PGLVIEIVEDD
-670 NKHAIVE
+670 KHAVVE
-677 FNGLKFRTEI
+677 FNGLKFRTELS
-687 VKLVKVDKKNS
+687 KLVKVTGKIKKDNS
-698 KVKERS
+698 KS
-704 NEESNKFFKM
+704 NSDTSKYFKM
-714 GAESRIDVRGERVND
+714 GAETRIDVRGERVNE
-729 AIAIVESFL
+729 AIAIVENFM

-755 GTGALRTAIH
+755 GTGALRQAIH
-765 DYLNMQS
+765 EYLKMQS
-772 SVKSYRNG
+772 SIKTFRNG
-780 NLSEGGDGVT
+780 TLAEGGEGVT
-790 VLELV
+790 VLELE

>member
-1 MNREL
+1 MSKEL
-6 ELRRNRLKLETE
+6 ELRRSRLLIETE
-18 KELEFSSVLDEISKL
+18 KELEFGSVLEEISKL
-33 CNSEKASYNAELI
+33 CNSTKASVYALNI
-46 KPFSNAD
+46 KPYKSED
-53 ELRYELDLIE
+53 DLRSELDLTE
-63 DVSKIFQVNEELP
+63 DVIHIFQSGEELP
-76 LSGLKEIDSAL
+76 LSGLREIDNSL
-87 KKSQIRNAVL
+87 KKAQIRNAVL
-97 DTNELLKIRDN
+97 DEHELLRIKDN
-108 LRIFRL
+108 LRVFRL
-114 VKNFISNKS
+114 VSNFINNKS
-123 EELINLS
+123 EILVNLS
-130 KLNDVI
+130 KIKELI
-136 HYNQFIE
+136 HFNQFIE
-143 KHIDESIDDNGDV
+143 KHIDDAISDNGEV

-246 LSILKNDEKKEI
+246 LSILRNDEKKEI
-258 FKILTAITEEIGS
+258 YRILSEITEEIG
-271 QSEFLIETNEII
+271 QEAEILRETNELI
-283 TRLDL
+283 TRIDL
-288 INAKAKYARKY
+288 VNAKAKYARKY
-299 DGYKPIIVETKEIEL
+299 DGFKPIIVESNEIEL
-314 KNIYHPLLL
+314 KDLYHPLLL
-323 KNKSKKQVVPLT
+323 KNKSKKQVIPLT
-335 ISFDNIKQGHLI
+335 ISFDTIKQGHLI

-364 NILMAMSGIYT
+364 NLLMAMSGIYT

-403 SSQIKRIKDIL
+403 SSQMKRIKDIL

-446 TALKY
+446 TTLKY

-480 FDEYN
+480 FDEEN

-493 SGIPGNSY
+493 AGVPGNSY

-510 LSPLILNRSKEY
+510 LSKLILERAESY
-522 LDTKDSEIDRSISEI
+522 LDKKDSEIDRSISEI
-537 VTYRKQAEKMKLEAE
+537 VNYRKQAEKMKLDAE

-559 NIQREYEKLLEQLN
+559 NKQQEYERLVEELRSNKSDYKL
-573 LNKAEYKSKAQQ
+573 KAQQ
-585 EANIIL
+585 EANL
-591 TDANKLVENTIREI
+591 VLAEANKLVENTIREI
-605 QEGKRKLGEVKKEFE
+605 QEGKRKLGEIKKEFE
-620 LKKEE
+620 QKKEE
-625 LRKRISEPK
+625 LKNRVAQPK
-634 IQKKIETKVED
+634 KKDVIKVKSD
-645 KIEKGDIVRIDIYDT
+645 DRIEKGDTVRIDMYDT
-660 PGQVIEIADD
+660 PGQVIELAEDD
-670 NKHAIVE
+670 KHAVVE
-677 FNGLKFRTEI
+677 FNGLKFRTELI
-687 VKLVKVDKKNS
+687 KLVRVSGKIKKDKS
-698 KVKERS
+698 KA
-704 NEESNKFFKM
+704 NEDSSKYFKM
-714 GAESRIDVRGERVND
+714 GAETRIDVRGERVNE
-729 AIAIVESFL
+729 AIAIVENFM

-755 GTGALRTAIH
+755 GTGALRQAIH
-765 DYLNMQS
+765 EYLKMQS
-772 SVKSYRNG
+772 SIKTFRNG
-780 NLSEGGDGVT
+780 NLAEGGEGVT
-790 VLELV
+790 VLELY

>member
-1 MNREL
+1 MSKEL
-6 ELRRNRLKLETE
+6 DLLRSRLLIESE
-18 KELEFSSVLDEISKL
+18 KELEFGTVLEEISKL
-33 CNSEKASYNAELI
+33 CNSTKASEYTLNI
-46 KPFSNAD
+46 KPYNNVEDLRD
-53 ELRYELDLIE
+53 EFDLTE
-63 DVSKIFQVNEELP
+63 DVIQIFQSGEELP
-76 LSGLKEIDSAL
+76 LSGLREIDSSL
-87 KKSQIRNAVL
+87 KKAQIRNAVL
-97 DTNELLKIRDN
+97 DEYELLRIKDN
-108 LRIFRL
+108 LRVFRL
-114 VKNFISNKS
+114 VNNYIYNKS
-123 EELINLS
+123 EYLVNLS
-130 KLNDVI
+130 KVKELI
-136 HYNQFIE
+136 HFNQFIE
-143 KHIDESIDDNGDV
+143 KHIDDAISDNGEV
-156 KDTASKQLQSIR
+156 KDTASKELQSIR

-181 LQSILKKTFQDDLLQ
+181 LQSILKKTFQEDLLQ
-196 DDFYTLRE
+196 DDFYTMRE

-210 VKTEFKKE
+210 VKTEFKKQ

-224 GLSNTGNTVFLEPS
+224 GLSNTGSTVFLEPS

-246 LSILKNDEKKEI
+246 LSILRNDEKKEI
-258 FKILTAITEEIGS
+258 YRILSEITEEIG
-271 QSEFLIETNEII
+271 QEAEVLRATNELI
-283 TRLDL
+283 TRIDL

-299 DGYKPIIVETKEIEL
+299 DGMKPVIVESNEIEL
-314 KNIYHPLLL
+314 KDIYHPLLL
-323 KNKSKKQVVPLT
+323 KNKNKKQVTPLT
-335 ISFDNIKQGHLI
+335 ISFDTIKQGHLI

-364 NILMAMSGIYT
+364 NLLMAMSGIYT

-403 SSQIKRIKDIL
+403 SSQMKRIKDIL

-446 TALKY
+446 TTLKY

-480 FDEYN
+480 FDETN

-493 SGIPGNSY
+493 AGVPGNSY

-510 LSPLILNRSKEY
+510 LSKLILERAESY

-537 VTYRKQAEKMKLEAE
+537 VNYRKQAEKMKLDAE

-559 NIQREYEKLLEQLN
+559 NKQLEYERLVDEIRKNKSDYKL
-573 LNKAEYKSKAQQ
+573 KAQQ
-585 EANIIL
+585 EANL
-591 TDANKLVENTIREI
+591 VLAEANKLVENTIREI

-620 LKKEE
+620 MKKEE
-625 LRKRISEPK
+625 LKRKVSQPF
-634 IQKKIETKVED
+634 KKEVVKAKTDD

-660 PGQVIEIADD
+660 PGLVIEIVEDD
-670 NKHAIVE
+670 KHAVVE
-677 FNGLKFRTEI
+677 FNGLKFRTELS
-687 VKLVKVDKKNS
+687 KLVKVTGKIKKDNS
-698 KVKERS
+698 KS
-704 NEESNKFFKM
+704 NSDASKYFKM
-714 GAESRIDVRGERVND
+714 GAETRIDVRGERVNE
-729 AIAIVESFL
+729 AIAIVENFM

-755 GTGALRTAIH
+755 GTGALRQAIH
-765 DYLNMQS
+765 EYLKMQS
-772 SVKSYRNG
+772 SIKTFRNG
-780 NLSEGGDGVT
+780 TLAEGGEGVT
-790 VLELV
+790 VLELE